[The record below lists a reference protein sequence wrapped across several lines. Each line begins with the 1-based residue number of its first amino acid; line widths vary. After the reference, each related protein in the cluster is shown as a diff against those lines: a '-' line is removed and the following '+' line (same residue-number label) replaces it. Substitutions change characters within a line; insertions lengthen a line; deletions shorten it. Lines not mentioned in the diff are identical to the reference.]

1 MKLRTLS
8 IVIILLSAVFGS
20 LLSYYVSYHM
30 VEKQLGDDAITTL
43 RVVKVGINPSSMR
56 KVVATMSDTIP
67 EYEEIHSY
75 LNKVRESTGLKY
87 LYTFFFNKDG
97 SITYVVDG
105 YPMDSE
111 NFSKLGDKDTDP
123 AISPKEFES
132 KDWANTKIRYYEQWG
147 YLKTVYLRLGDFS
160 GKTVYIGADFDAD
173 FVKKQAFVNSI
184 NISLLILAF
193 EIVFI
198 ILISYILRKIKV
210 ISALMKE
217 FAKGDLTK
225 SLDVKGKDEL
235 SDLLRDVENTR
246 VSLITFIGDVKNSMN
261 TASLEVDSNRK
272 LVEETTENFHES
284 IEELKRVFQNISSAI
299 NNVTASTEEIG
310 ASASSMSDSIH
321 RFMNELENAT
331 KSLSMMSKNAV
342 ESRKMMEESVEALR
356 NAKQSGEEISKL
368 VNELSGK
375 NTKIEDVLKG
385 ITGIAEQTNLLALN
399 AAIEA
404 ARAGEAGRGFA
415 VVADEIRKLA
425 EQSKLFVGQAK
436 SILQSIFEDIGNID
450 VKYSETLKEI
460 VDSTSRINSAS
471 ESYSVIST
479 EAERI
484 SKILG
489 ELTVEGRSQGEMV
502 GEIADAIN
510 GLVSSI
516 EEVARMVNTFEET
529 IEFISASFKKIQ
541 VSSDALTEAFR
552 KVDED
557 ISKFKTQ

>member
-8 IVIILLSAVFGS
+8 IVIFLLTAIFGF

-43 RVVKVGINPSSMR
+43 RVVKIGINPSSM
-56 KVVATMSDTIP
+56 KTVVATMSDTIP
-67 EYEEIHSY
+67 EYEEIHNY
-75 LNKVRESTGLKY
+75 LNNVRESTGLKY
-87 LYTFFFNKDG
+87 LYTFFFNTDG
-97 SITYVVDG
+97 SITYLVDG
-105 YPMDSE
+105 YPKNSE
-111 NFSKLGDKDTDP
+111 NFSKLGDRDTDP
-123 AISPKEFES
+123 AITPERFGT

-147 YLKTVYLRLGDFS
+147 YLKTVYLKLGNFS
-160 GKTVYIGADFDAD
+160 GKSVYIGADFDAD
-173 FVKKQAFVNSI
+173 FVRKEAFVNSI
-184 NISLLILAF
+184 NISLLIMAF

-210 ISALMKE
+210 ISTLMKE

-225 SLDVKGKDEL
+225 SLDFKGKDEL
-235 SDLLRDVENTR
+235 SDLLKDIEHTR
-246 VSLITFIGDVKNSMN
+246 VSLVTLIGDVKNSMN
-261 TASLEVDSNRK
+261 TASSEVDSNRK
-272 LVEETTENFHES
+272 LIEDTTENFHES

-321 RFMNELENAT
+321 RFMNELESAT
-331 KSLSMMSKNAV
+331 KSLSMMSKNAI

-356 NAKQSGEEISKL
+356 NAKKSGEEISKL

-375 NTKIEDVLKG
+375 NTKIEDVLVG

-425 EQSKLFVGQAK
+425 EQSKLFVEQAK
-436 SILQSIFEDIGNID
+436 SILQSIFEDIRNID
-450 VKYSETLKEI
+450 TGYSGTLKEI
-460 VDSTSRINSAS
+460 IDSTSRINSAS
-471 ESYSVIST
+471 ESYNIIST

-489 ELTVEGRSQGEMV
+489 DLTVEGRSQGEMV

-510 GLVSSI
+510 GLVNSI
-516 EEVARMVNTFEET
+516 EEVAKMVNTFEET
-529 IEFISASFKKIQ
+529 IDFISVSFKKIQ